1 MREMK
6 KVTLSINGVQRSV
19 MVDSQK
25 ILIDLLRDD
34 LRLTGTK
41 QSCDRKGQCGTCLVI
56 VNGKTVHSC
65 LKKVVE
71 LEGASVITVEGLGTP
86 ENPHLIQEAFVL
98 SGAIQCGYC
107 TPGLVIAT
115 KALLDHDPNPDV
127 PAIKHAL
134 AQNLCRCTGYRK
146 IIDAVKL
153 SSRFLRKETTPE
165 EYRRSLKGGMIG
177 VSYPRPSSMLKA
189 CGLAEFAADTKLE
202 NALELAL
209 VHSTEHHA
217 LIKSIDTA
225 AARKMPGV
233 IGIMTADDIKGTNRI
248 RDAAPDKPVLCEDKV
263 RTLGDPIIAVAAE
276 TRDQARAAAAAVRVE
291 YEHLPVMMTPE
302 EALAPGAIQIHSHSP
317 NLCYSQPLVKGD
329 AEKALAGSAA
339 VVEAEFSTQM
349 NHQAPLEPEACV
361 AYLEGEGKN
370 AQLVV
375 IGRSITIHL
384 HMAQIKEA
392 VGWDNM
398 RYKEPYVGGQFGIK
412 ASVTSEAVTAA
423 AALHFKR
430 PIRYVP
436 SLRES
441 ILTTSKRHPYRAKL
455 KLAADANG
463 CLTALSYD
471 FTINKGAYALGG
483 PGSSMDRS
491 LFMLQG
497 SYHVPNVRA
506 FGRLVYT
513 NNASGGAARGA
524 GPPETI
530 FALESAVDM
539 LAEKLG
545 IDPLDF
551 RRMNSLRPGQAK
563 ATGMMITDEW
573 PFPELC
579 DAIKPHYQRAKKEAA
594 AFNAKGGPLKRGVGL
609 GADSFGIGDPGDK
622 AKLAVEID
630 PDDGVTI
637 YASVADPGEGN
648 DSMLTQIAAHRLG
661 LPLEKV
667 RLYTRDTDKTLDT
680 GASWGSR
687 MTWMAGNALLNAIE
701 QLEKAM
707 SEAGS
712 KTHAGLV
719 KAGKRTVYEG
729 YTQNAGK
736 YGFHPQTGQ
745 ADSFVSECHNIQ
757 MAEVEVDTESG
768 KVRVIKMTTAV
779 DAGPVINPQ
788 NFEGQLEGGM
798 DQGVGYAL
806 REEYVHGKTMDYV
819 TLKFPTTNDS
829 FNIEIVV
836 RETPRSKGPLGATGV
851 GEMTMVPTA
860 PAVINAIENACGA
873 RIYDLPA
880 TPPKVRAALAAKGR

>member
-1 MREMK
+1 VGDSK
-6 KVTLSINGVQRSV
+6 KVTLTINGVERRLT
-19 MVDSQK
+19 VDSEK
-25 ILIDLLRDD
+25 VLIDLLREDVG
-34 LRLTGTK
+34 LTGTK
-41 QSCDRKGQCGTCLVI
+41 QSCDRKGQCGTCVVT
-56 VNGKTVHSC
+56 VNGKAVRSC
-65 LKKVVE
+65 LAKVVD
-71 LEGASVITVEGLGTP
+71 LDGASVITVEGLGTP

-107 TPGLVIAT
+107 TPGLVMAT
-115 KALLDHDPNPDV
+115 KALLDQNPNPDTS
-127 PAIKHAL
+127 AIKRAL
-134 AQNLCRCTGYRK
+134 TQHMCRCTGYRK

-153 SSRFLRKETTPE
+153 SSQFLRKETTPE

-189 CGLAEFAADTKLE
+189 CGLAKFAGDIKLE
-202 NALELAL
+202 NAAELAL

-225 AARKMPGV
+225 AAKEMPGV

-248 RDAAPDKPVLCEDKV
+248 RDAAPDHPVLCEDKV

-291 YEHLPVMMTPE
+291 YERLPVMMTPE
-302 EALAPGAIQIHSHSP
+302 EALVPGAIQIHSHSP

-329 AEKALAGSAA
+329 AEKALAESAA

-349 NHQAPLEPEACV
+349 VHQAPLEPEACV

-375 IGRSITIHL
+375 IGRSIAIHI
-384 HMAQIKEA
+384 HTAQIKEA
-392 VGWDNM
+392 VGWDNI

-412 ASVTSEAVTAA
+412 QAVTTEAVTAA

-436 SLRES
+436 SLKES
-441 ILTTSKRHPYRAKL
+441 MLTTSKRHPYRAKV

-463 CLTALSYD
+463 HLTALCYD
-471 FTINKGAYALGG
+471 FTINKGAYAIAG
-483 PGSSMDRS
+483 PAASMDRS
-491 LFMLQG
+491 LLMLQG
-497 SYHVPNVRA
+497 SYHIPNVKA
-506 FGRLVYT
+506 FGRMVYT

-530 FALESAVDM
+530 FALESAIDM

-551 RRMNSLRPGQAK
+551 RRMNSLKPGQAK
-563 ATGMMITDEW
+563 ATGMIVSEW

-579 DAIKPHYQRAKKEAA
+579 DAIKPYYERAKKEAA
-594 AFNAKGGPLKRGVGL
+594 AFNAKGGPLRRGVGL

-622 AKLAVEID
+622 AKLSVEID
-630 PDDGVTI
+630 PDNGVTI

-648 DSMLTQIAAHRLG
+648 DSMLTQMAAHRLG

-680 GASWGSR
+680 GGSWGSR

-712 KTHAGLV
+712 KTYAGLR
-719 KAGKRTVYEG
+719 KAGKPTRYDG
-729 YTQNAGK
+729 STQNAGK
-736 YGFHPQTGQ
+736 YRFDPQTGQ
-745 ADSFVSECHNIQ
+745 ADSYVSECHNIQ
-757 MAEVEVDTESG
+757 MAEVVVNEDTG
-768 KVRVIKMTTAV
+768 AVRVVKMIQAV
-779 DAGPVINPQ
+779 DSGPIINPQ
-788 NFEGQLEGGM
+788 NFEGQLEGGA

-806 REEYVHGKTMDYV
+806 REEYVHGKTTDFV
-819 TLKFPTTNDS
+819 TFRFPTINDS
-829 FNIEIVV
+829 FDMEIIV

-851 GEMTMVPTA
+851 GEMTMVSTA
-860 PAVINAIENACGA
+860 PAVTNAIKNACGI

-880 TPPKVRAALAAKGR
+880 TPPKVLAALAAAKT